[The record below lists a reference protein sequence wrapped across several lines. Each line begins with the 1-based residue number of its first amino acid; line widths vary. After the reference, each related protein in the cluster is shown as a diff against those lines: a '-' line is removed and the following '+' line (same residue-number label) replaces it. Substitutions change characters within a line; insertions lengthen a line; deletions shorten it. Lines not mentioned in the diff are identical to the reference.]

1 MNDFL
6 SSNSAQFS
14 IPSISPLRRLAV
26 RNGLLLDAERW
37 QVAHDYHRQRQ
48 NLHYQALHLPGIVCG
63 LEVGVTSSP
72 EDVSARYRDGRWL
85 RVNPGVAIDAHGNL
99 IVVDKPVKVHLASL
113 TEAEPHWVYLVVRY
127 VDPERLEQSLPAEII
142 AESFRIDEKKHTS
155 PLDVEICRIL
165 LPPDEAPLA
174 PAENVFQPAVG
185 ELDLRH
191 RQQAQLRPQATVR
204 VAYVKTGLDTE
215 DHRIHRSLSGL
226 LEATMALYPPLQAE
240 HEVAA
245 IDLEVPDDRLL
256 ASAEEADKL
265 FPEMAQYDLLYL
277 THRQCL
283 SLSKAAAK
291 CLTHQ
296 LDRGAVVV
304 VELPSRDSNFE
315 EMSAIIHELETAVE
329 DLQGSQ
335 RFSDLRLQLTA
346 ELDSVTADLEGRLAT
361 AQQSLLQQ
369 LFPDGISRALQ
380 EPNEA
385 HPLRQTPFAFSQWP
399 ILRHEPPQLYEGGGI
414 VLMIGDLS
422 QAWAASATLKLSR
435 DRVRAAHELG
445 INLLQ
450 FAYDRHH
457 RTQIQSSSSD

>member
-1 MNDFL
+1 
-6 SSNSAQFS
+6 
-14 IPSISPLRRLAV
+14 V

-63 LEVGVTSSP
+63 LEVKVTSSP

-85 RVNPGVAIDAHGNL
+85 RVDPGVAIDAQGNL

-127 VDPERLEQSLPAEII
+127 VDPESLQQPPPAEII
-142 AESFRIDEKKHTS
+142 AESFRIDEKKHTG

-165 LPPDEAPLA
+165 LPPDGAPLA

-191 RQQAQLRPQATVR
+191 RQPAQLRPQATVR
-204 VAYVKTGLDTE
+204 VAYVKTGLDAE
-215 DHRIHRSLSGL
+215 DQRIHRSLSAL
-226 LEATMALYPPLQAE
+226 LDATMALYPPLQAE
-240 HEVAA
+240 TEVTA
-245 IDLEVPDDRLL
+245 INLSEVPDELLSASAEAADRLL
-256 ASAEEADKL
+256 
-265 FPEMAQYDLLYL
+265 PEMMQSDLLYL

-304 VELPSRDSNFE
+304 VELPSRDGNFE

-335 RFSDLRLQLTA
+335 RFSDLRSQLTA
-346 ELDSVTADLEGRLAT
+346 ELNAVTADLEGRLAT

-369 LFPDGISRALQ
+369 LFPDGIAEPLQ
-380 EPNEA
+380 EPHEA
-385 HPLRQTPFAFSQWP
+385 HPLRQKPFAFSQWP
-399 ILRHEPPQLYEGGGI
+399 ILRQEPPQLYEGGGI
-414 VLMIGDLS
+414 VLMMGDVS

-435 DRVRAAHELG
+435 DRVRAAQELG

-457 RTQIQSSSSD
+457 RTQIQASSSN